1 VNLRAQIEERN
12 RQWRLFHE
20 WDAQQPHITREPS
33 AIVAD
38 LGALLAWYPPELIRS
53 DPDPEKRGIA
63 TMRSA
68 LSLLANK

>member
-20 WDAQQPHITREPS
+20 WEAKQPHISREPS